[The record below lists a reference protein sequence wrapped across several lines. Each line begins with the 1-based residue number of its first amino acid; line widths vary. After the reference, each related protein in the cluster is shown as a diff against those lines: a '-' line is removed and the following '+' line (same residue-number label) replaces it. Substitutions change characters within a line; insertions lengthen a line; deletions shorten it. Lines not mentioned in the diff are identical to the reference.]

1 MNLNKLLVD
10 SPKDIDTKRV
20 LSDRGSAVVMRIKA
34 GSVLKEHQSVSQA
47 ILVLISGNAVY
58 EEESREVF
66 LVHPMDVVEIPPHVT
81 HKVTAKEDSLFLLI
95 H

>member
-10 SPKDIDTKRV
+10 SAKDIDTKRI
-20 LSDRGSAVVMRIKA
+20 LSDRGSAVVMKIKG

-47 ILVLISGNAVY
+47 ILLLISGNAVY
-58 EEESREVF
+58 AEESREVF
-66 LVHPMDVVEIPPHVT
+66 MAQPMDVVEIPPHVT
-81 HKVTAKEDSLFLLI
+81 HKVTAKEDSLLLLI